1 MSDEKPDGQDA
12 KHVSRRAALKTL
24 GVIPVVGGLDWSQ
37 LVRKHT
43 TAPRPAALEPE
54 SDAPYTLKFFKPH
67 EFRTLQVVADYII
80 PRDEKSGSATDSKAP
95 EFIDF
100 MLADKEASESS
111 RTSMRG
117 ALAWLDTECS
127 NRYGKTFVG
136 SSDAQRRALLDDIAF
151 PKKARPEMAYGVT
164 AFNRIRDAV
173 ASGFYSS
180 AMGWKDLQYIGNV
193 FNPNWNGCP
202 EPALRKLGVSYD
214 EYNASLAGR
223 RTK

>member
-1 MSDEKPDGQDA
+1 MSDEKNQGQDP
-12 KHVSRRAALKTL
+12 KGVSRRDALKVL
-24 GVIPVVGGLDWSQ
+24 GALPVVGGLEWNE

-43 TAPRPAALEPE
+43 TAPRPAALEPD
-54 SDAPYTLKFFKPH
+54 SDQPYKLKFFKPH

-80 PRDEKSGSATDSKAP
+80 PRDERSGSATEAKAP
-95 EFIDF
+95 EFIDY
-100 MLADKEASESS
+100 MLADPHASDNSK
-111 RTSMRG
+111 TSMRG

-127 NRYGKTFVG
+127 RRYGKTFVG

-151 PKKARPEMAYGVT
+151 PKKARPDMAYGV
-164 AFNRIRDAV
+164 AGFNRIRDAV

-202 EPALRKLGVSYD
+202 EPALRKLGVSYE